1 MLKADDGEG
10 VGVGLGVGDGVGLG
24 VGLGVGDGVGL
35 GVGDGVGLGVGLGDG
50 FGVGIGKGALPPPP
64 PPQADRLKAK
74 TTAHAVVPRNRPVIF
89 LLPLKPLKTHGF
101 PVALMVTKSFQF
113 A

>member
-35 GVGDGVGLGVGLGDG
+35 GVGDG